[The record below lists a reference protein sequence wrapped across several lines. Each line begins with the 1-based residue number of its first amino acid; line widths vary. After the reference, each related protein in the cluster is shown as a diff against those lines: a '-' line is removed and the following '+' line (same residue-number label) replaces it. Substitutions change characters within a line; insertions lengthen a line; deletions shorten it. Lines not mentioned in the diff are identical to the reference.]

1 MEARTDNTVQP
12 RHSVSPVFLLMVV
25 LPPLATIWLV
35 NRFVPEPSDDTARL
49 SAAVRMRNL
58 KAVRAAVERLRTEH
72 PASLTYH
79 ILYAE
84 TFFQE
89 DSKDASVSALFEEY
103 AGWLKDSEPN
113 RRDIGRLISALIY
126 IKTGQFV
133 QASAYLQQIEN
144 PHRPYVQL
152 FWGQALAGQGH
163 YQAARAALEAEI
175 QNRGST
181 AAAVKEL
188 ADLFE
193 KTQDAQSLRQLCE
206 NPHLRAFLPAYTVRR
221 LAFRCGQP
229 FVYAAAVFRSFQ
241 QAAHPSGIAAAFFI
255 LVLWLDFL
263 RRLDL
268 FEPEKVRWVFLTV
281 LMGMA
286 ASLLVFPLG
295 DLLAV
300 FFSLGLNVSAGGDLL
315 YCIVVIGLAEEAVK
329 LLPVLVILRFTKEI
343 NESIDYLIYA
353 SLGALGFAFLENLL
367 YFDRSGM
374 TAVKTRA
381 MICCMGHMF
390 YTSLVMYGVVL
401 ARYRRTGSVRRNVL
415 FCFLLASF
423 LHGVYDF
430 FLISRFVWKE
440 ARLIS
445 VGLVFLEVLLYVR
458 MLNNALNQSEYFD
471 EAQASRL
478 LRLRERLSAGLV
490 GVVMLEYLAAALAV
504 GPSLAYEQFRGTI
517 SFTWVLVFFFASAL
531 GTYNLQRG
539 FWLPWFRK
547 AEHPTQNLVAGGQ
560 P

>member
-1 MEARTDNTVQP
+1 MEAQTDNPVQP

-25 LPPLATIWLV
+25 LPPLAVVWLV
-35 NRFVPEPSDDTARL
+35 NRFVPEPPDDASRL
-49 SAAVRMRNL
+49 AAAVKTHNPE
-58 KAVRAAVERLRTEH
+58 AVRAAAKRLCTESMT
-72 PASLTYH
+72 SLSYH
-79 ILYAE
+79 VIYAN

-89 DSKDASVSALFEEY
+89 EGRSAPASVLFEEY
-103 AGWLKDSEPN
+103 AGWLEHSEPN
-113 RRDIGRLISALIY
+113 RRDIGRLVYALIY

-144 PHRPYVQL
+144 LHWPYVHL
-152 FWGQALAGQGH
+152 FLGQALAGQGH
-163 YQAARAALEAEI
+163 YPQAQAAFEAEI
-175 QNRGST
+175 LNGGNT

-193 KTQDAQSLRQLCE
+193 KSRDIHSLRHLCE
-206 NPHLRAFLPAYTVRR
+206 NPRFRAFLPVPTVRR
-221 LAFRCGQP
+221 LALRSGQP
-229 FVYAAAVFRSFQ
+229 LVYAAAVLRPFR
-241 QAAHPSGIAAAFFI
+241 QAAHLLGILAAFFI
-255 LVLWLDFL
+255 LLLWIAFL

-268 FEPEKVRWVFLTV
+268 FEPEKIQWVILTV
-281 LMGMA
+281 LMGTA
-286 ASLLVFPLG
+286 AALVVFPIR
-295 DLLAV
+295 DLLEIL
-300 FFSLGLNVSAGGDLL
+300 FSLKLNVSAGRDLL

-353 SLGALGFAFLENLL
+353 SLGALGFAFLENIL
-367 YFDRSGM
+367 YFDRSGL
-374 TAVKTRA
+374 TAVKARA
-381 MICCMGHMF
+381 MICCVGHMF

-401 ARYRRTGSVRRNVL
+401 ARYGGTGAVRRNVL

-430 FLISRFVWKE
+430 FLISRFVGKE

-478 LRLRERLSAGLV
+478 LHLRERLGAGLV
-490 GVVMLEYLAAALAV
+490 GAVMFEYLAAALAV
-504 GPSLAYEQFRGTI
+504 GPSLAYEPFRRTV
-517 SFTWVLVFFFASAL
+517 SFTWVLVFFFASSL
-531 GTYNLQRG
+531 GTYNLRRG

-547 AEHPTQNLVAGGQ
+547 SQLPTQNLVAGEQ
-560 P
+560 S

>member
-1 MEARTDNTVQP
+1 MVAQTDNTVQP
-12 RHSVSPVFLLMVV
+12 RQSVSPVFLLVVV
-25 LPPLATIWLV
+25 LPPLATVWLV
-35 NRFVPEPSDDTARL
+35 NRFVPEPPDDVSRL
-49 SAAVRMRNL
+49 AAAVQMRNP

-72 PASLTYH
+72 PASMPYH
-79 ILYAE
+79 IVYAD

-89 DSKDASVSALFEEY
+89 DGRAASVSALLEEY
-103 AGWLKDSEPN
+103 SGWLEDSEPN
-113 RRDIGRLISALIY
+113 RRDIGRLVYARIH

-152 FWGQALAGQGH
+152 FWGQALAGQGN
-163 YQAARAALEAEI
+163 YQPARAAFEAEI
-175 QNRGST
+175 QNGGNT

-193 KTQDAQSLRQLCE
+193 KNRDIHSLRQLYE
-206 NPHLRAFLPAYTVRR
+206 NPHFRAFLPTYTVRR
-221 LAFRCGQP
+221 LALRSGQP
-229 FVYAAAVFRSFQ
+229 LVYAAAVFRPFQ

-255 LVLWLDFL
+255 LLLWIAFL

-268 FEPEKVRWVFLTV
+268 FEPEKPRWVFWTV

-295 DLLAV
+295 DWLAV

-329 LLPVLVILRFTKEI
+329 LLPVLVILRFTNEI

-353 SLGALGFAFLENLL
+353 SLGALGFAFLENIL
-367 YFDRSGM
+367 YFDRSGL
-374 TAVKTRA
+374 TAVKARA
-381 MICCMGHMF
+381 MICCVGHMF
-390 YTSLVMYGVVL
+390 YTSLIMYGVVL
-401 ARYRRTGSVRRNVL
+401 ARYRRTGTIRCNVL
-415 FCFLLASF
+415 FCFLLASL

-430 FLISRFVWKE
+430 FLISQSVGKE

-471 EAQASRL
+471 ETQASRL
-478 LRLRERLSAGLV
+478 LHLRERLGAGLV
-490 GVVMLEYLAAALAV
+490 GVVMFEYLAAALAV
-504 GPSLAYEQFRGTI
+504 GPLLAYEQFRGTI
-517 SFTWVLVFFFASAL
+517 LFTWVLVFFFASAL
-531 GTYNLQRG
+531 GTYNLRWG

-547 AEHPTQNLVAGGQ
+547 APLPTQNLVAGE
-560 P
+560 PS